1 MPHIND
7 FGQPIGDDLDGWAPP
22 ATPPRETIAGRL
34 VTLEPLD
41 ADAHAPGLAG
51 SFHDAPAS
59 LWTYLSTGP
68 FRSTE
73 QFAAWIDAISDLDDW
88 LPYAVIVDGVPVGF
102 LSYMRIDAAAGVIEI
117 GSIGFAPM
125 LQRTTAATE
134 TLYLLLQRAFELG
147 YRRLEWKC
155 DALNAPSRRAAERF
169 GFRYEGTFRQATHY
183 KGRSRDTAW
192 FAILDSE
199 WPALGDAFRAWLA
212 PENFD
217 SDGRQ
222 RRSLTLD

>member
-1 MPHIND
+1 VPRIND
-7 FGQPIGDDLDGWAPP
+7 LGQPVGDDLDGWVPP
-22 ATPPRETIAGRL
+22 AWPPRETIAGRL
-34 VTLEPLD
+34 ATLVPLD
-41 ADAHAPGLAG
+41 ADAHAAGLAR
-51 SFHDAPAS
+51 SFHAVPAS

-68 FRSTE
+68 LRSTE
-73 QFAAWIDAISDLDDW
+73 EFAAWIDAVSNLDDW
-88 LPYAVIVDGVPVGF
+88 LPYAVIIDGVPVGF
-102 LSYMRIDAAAGVIEI
+102 LAYMRIDAAAGVIEI
-117 GSIGFAPM
+117 GSIGFAPT

-134 TLYLLLQRAFELG
+134 TLYLLMRRVFELG

-192 FAILDSE
+192 FAIVDAE
-199 WPALGDAFRAWLA
+199 WPALDEGFRAWLA

-217 SDGRQ
+217 TNGSQ
-222 RRSLTLD
+222 RTGLTVT